1 MTYGY
6 EDATGR
12 FNSVAWNVTG
22 NQDTATYSYL
32 PDSDLLEEMTTENGS
47 QTTYTYEP
55 NRNLKT
61 QVRNSY
67 DERTI
72 SQYDYEYDELG
83 GRTSVANSGEAF
95 PVAAF
100 SRYGYSDRSE
110 LTESVRYA
118 GSDIDDLSN
127 PVQNEYRSYGYDPI
141 GNRTASMVAFDTQ
154 ANTSNELNQYSSLDA
169 SGPSTSDLTYDAD
182 GNLESISNENGTTR
196 YVYNAENR
204 LIAVEPGRHRMEMR
218 RLSWPMTTWAGAYR
232 RRFMPILPASGHY
245 LLSSGMFMTV
255 GT

>member
-100 SRYGYSDRSE
+100 SRYGYSDAAE
-110 LTESVRYA
+110 INHTTYA
-118 GSDIDDLSN
+118 EIN
-127 PVQNEYRSYGYDPI
+127 
-141 GNRTASMVAFDTQ
+141 
-154 ANTSNELNQYSSLDA
+154 
-169 SGPSTSDLTYDAD
+169 
-182 GNLESISNENGTTR
+182 
-196 YVYNAENR
+196 
-204 LIAVEPGRHRMEMR
+204 
-218 RLSWPMTTWAGAYR
+218 
-232 RRFMPILPASGHY
+232 
-245 LLSSGMFMTV
+245 
-255 GT
+255 